1 MKRITVSKNYTSY
14 NGRRYGK
21 PWCARI
27 KSFNGSATLEFE
39 KYSYNGNDNGGEIV
53 ITAEIGEVIK
63 IGQKDNR
70 SNKSDNDFYQI
81 TEAGLEYIADATEAR
96 KLWLQWQAEKNK
108 ETTATEYSI

>member
-39 KYSYNGNDNGGEIV
+39 NSKL
-53 ITAEIGEVIK
+53 K
-63 IGQKDNR
+63 R
-70 SNKSDNDFYQI
+70 
-81 TEAGLEYIADATEAR
+81 R
-96 KLWLQWQAEKNK
+96 KHASPLN
-108 ETTATEYSI
+108 